1 MSTIIFESNP
11 NKPNRLDSTNYP
23 DKLNNKKY
31 HLDYARWAVSSSAN
45 SAQHNRW
52 QDRTR
57 TNKLFYKGDQWEFD
71 EDKEAFLMDITG
83 NTSSRIK
90 MVYNIIRPLVEQFRG
105 NASILKINATAKSI
119 SKMAVNRR
127 EMALSEKIFNT
138 QLANEY
144 PGLGIIMR
152 KNDESIGENEEE
164 TTQIFENLYVDL
176 YTAQINSL
184 LRYVK
189 DMNELE
195 QMQMKT
201 ALNMALT
208 GLSVVE
214 PYEAGGHQRFRVVE
228 SEDFFYDTDAR
239 RNDLQDGQFMG
250 YKHPMNV
257 SSIVERYQPSPA
269 DARKMENYV
278 SSTGSIDTYTDSYTG
293 RTNKDSR
300 LPVYKV
306 FWRDFI
312 KDEYGYVEDEY
323 GYPYLTRI
331 NYTYPGEESPRYTDD
346 DLIDPPDSP
355 KNRKLFK
362 KGKKKRN
369 MFLEYVAHCTFVP
382 GEFLGRNEEND
393 DALKDGYDVILDYGM
408 DEYQEVEMLDISN
421 AKYPTKAQT
430 WGYVDGEIFSPLD
443 DVINPQRFINRVLSV
458 TEQLINNSGG
468 QGIIIDEDAI
478 DSSTSS
484 EEVYS
489 DIKEGKVVTLNTKG
503 RGVPNAFGKYDNT
516 PSSGVYGMFEI
527 IPAIKAMVQGMTG
540 VNDPLQGQSTGPDQL
555 VGVTELLIQRG
566 SLMQEPFYSAQ
577 ANLFVQTYQ
586 YTATVAKRRYID
598 NERELAIIA
607 GDEGVEILT
616 LAKDLR
622 NEDFRVFVSREN
634 DDAVLK
640 SQANQ
645 MLELFL
651 QRQLIDDKVY
661 ANLFNRS
668 TPDDVTKALRSQ
680 AGLRAEAARQQARE
694 QQQLAAASE
703 EKEDQMRDE
712 QRLDGLAVQQ
722 QQTEMQREN
731 NASNEAKEMLKAQA
745 QIAKNEQKSMTT

>member
-1 MSTIIFESNP
+1 MSTIVFESNP
-11 NKPNRLDSTNYP
+11 NKPNRLDKTKYP
-23 DKLNNKKY
+23 DKLNNEKY
-31 HLDYARWAVSSSAN
+31 HLDYARWAVSTSIN
-45 SAQHNRW
+45 SAQHSSW
-52 QDRTR
+52 QYRTR
-57 TNKLFYKGDQWEFD
+57 TNKLFYKGDQWEFN
-71 EDKEAFLMDITG
+71 EDKEAFLMDATG

-105 NASILKINATAKSI
+105 NASMLKINATAKSI
-119 SKMAVNRR
+119 SKLAVNRR

-138 QLANEY
+138 QLANEF
-144 PGLGIIMR
+144 PGLGMIMR
-152 KNDESIGENEEE
+152 KNDESIGEDEQE

-176 YTAQINSL
+176 YTAQVNAL
-184 LRYVK
+184 LKYVK
-189 DMNELE
+189 EMNEFE

-208 GLSVVE
+208 GLSVIE
-214 PYEAGGHQRFRVVE
+214 PYEAGGHQYFRIVE

-239 RNDLQDGQFMG
+239 RNDLQDGMFMG

-257 SSIVERYQPSPA
+257 SSIVERFQPKQA
-269 DARKMENYV
+269 DAVRMENYV
-278 SSTGSIDTYTDSYTG
+278 SSTGNVDSFTDNFSG
-293 RTNKDSR
+293 RTNKDTR

-306 FWRDFI
+306 YWRDFI

-331 NYTYPGEESPRYTDD
+331 NYTYPGEDEPRYTDE
-346 DLIDPPDSP
+346 DLIMPPDSP

-362 KGKKKRN
+362 KGEKKRN
-369 MFLEYVAHCTFVP
+369 MFLEYTAHCTFVP
-382 GEFLGRNEEND
+382 GEFLGRNDETDEK
-393 DALKDGYDVILDYGM
+393 LKDTYDVILDYGM
-408 DEYQEVEMLDISN
+408 DEYQEVEMLDVSN
-421 AKYPTKAQT
+421 CKYPIKVQT

-468 QGIIIDEDAI
+468 QGLIIDEDAI
-478 DSSTSS
+478 DPGD
-484 EEVYS
+484 EDQIYS
-489 DIKEGKVVTLNTKG
+489 DVKEGKIVTVSTKG
-503 RGVPNAFGKYDNT
+503 RGVPNTITKYDNT
-516 PSSGVYGMFEI
+516 PSQGVYGMFEI
-527 IPAIKAMVQGMTG
+527 IPAIKSMVQGMTG

-577 ANLFVQTYQ
+577 ANLFVQLYQ
-586 YTATVAKRRYID
+586 YAATVSKRRYID

-607 GDEGVEILT
+607 GDEGVEILK

-634 DDAVLK
+634 DDSVLK
-640 SQANQ
+640 NQANQ

-680 AGLRAEAARQQARE
+680 AGLRAEAARQAARE
-694 QQQLAAASE
+694 QQQMAVAAEA
-703 EKEDQMRDE
+703 KEDQTRDE

-731 NASNEAKEMLKAQA
+731 NASSEAKEMLKAQA
-745 QIAKNEQKSMTT
+745 QLAKNDQKQSTT